1 MGKSKQ
7 KKDKKNWMQK
17 LVDIVENFFLSLFRK
32 IGLKKFSDWYL
43 KHQEGMR
50 YLVFGALAT
59 IVNILTYDI
68 CFYLINIPNDISN
81 IIAWIIA
88 AIFAYFTNKLCVFN
102 SKANTK
108 KALLI
113 EAISFFSFRLLSF
126 AFDQSIMIFTVDHL
140 GLHAGLMK
148 VIANI
153 IVIILNFIFSK
164 LFIFKK
170 KTK

>member
-88 AIFAYFTNKLCVFN
+88 AIFAYFTN
-102 SKANTK
+102 
-108 KALLI
+108 
-113 EAISFFSFRLLSF
+113 
-126 AFDQSIMIFTVDHL
+126 
-140 GLHAGLMK
+140 G
-148 VIANI
+148 
-153 IVIILNFIFSK
+153 
-164 LFIFKK
+164 
-170 KTK
+170 